1 MATGT
6 WALGRRTCCPPR
18 RFTPRLRLP
27 ALATSPQLT
36 SGQSV
41 PVGHTLGDHGLAQQ
55 LPRQRS
61 RQGQS
66 RGTRSRA
73 RPAGGEARP
82 PVLPASSVAHLLRH
96 EWPLWRSDE
105 RRGGKGGVDR
115 HVLSIICLQTDA
127 RDPNTIQRIKT
138 RPTTS
143 FSVAV
148 EFAASA
154 FRMWTRILDP
164 KRRASNLGSHSA
176 TRESRPPD
184 TERERSAPPR
194 GRSAGKKRAF
204 TQFTFQ
210 VTLML

>member
-1 MATGT
+1 M
-6 WALGRRTCCPPR
+6 R
-18 RFTPRLRLP
+18 
-27 ALATSPQLT
+27 
-36 SGQSV
+36 
-41 PVGHTLGDHGLAQQ
+41 
-55 LPRQRS
+55 
-61 RQGQS
+61 
-66 RGTRSRA
+66 
-73 RPAGGEARP
+73 ERP
-82 PVLPASSVAHLLRH
+82 P
-96 EWPLWRSDE
+96 
-105 RRGGKGGVDR
+105 RGGKDGADR

-164 KRRASNLGSHSA
+164 KRRASDLGSHSA

-184 TERERSAPPR
+184 TERERSTPPR
-194 GRSAGKKRAF
+194 GRSAGEKRAF
-204 TQFTFQ
+204 AQFTFQ